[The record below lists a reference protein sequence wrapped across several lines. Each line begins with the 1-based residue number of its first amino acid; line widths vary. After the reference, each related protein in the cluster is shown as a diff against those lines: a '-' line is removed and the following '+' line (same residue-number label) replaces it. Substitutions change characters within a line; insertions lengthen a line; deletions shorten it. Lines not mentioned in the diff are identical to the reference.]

1 VRNAFILLVV
11 VALVILGVGAFNNGV
26 VFNVDYVAGTA
37 NAVSLLWVSGLLALL
52 VVVVGMAAA
61 WFAQSATKGS
71 RRKLEAEL
79 QSTYERLRETEALAA
94 RRATEVVAAT
104 AAAAAATEPVAATVV
119 AEPESATL
127 VATEDATKVAG
138 EDTTIVSDAAAA
150 ANDEAVTEL
159 ADEAVTEVA
168 PGDAEKIAGADA
180 PEGSGDAGEAPPA
193 GPPASEAGEQTAIT
207 MAGGADGAGAA
218 PAGAGPA
225 PADAEAPAS
234 EPPADDT
241 GAAGPASS

>member
-1 VRNAFILLVV
+1 MRNAFILLVV

-104 AAAAAATEPVAATVV
+104 AAAATEPVAATVV
-119 AEPESATL
+119 AEPESATV

-180 PEGSGDAGEAPPA
+180 PEGSGDAVEAPAA